1 MNSHQRR
8 NQRRKIAKLTKDEE
22 EYLKDVENSLIK
34 QNYSEDEISLIMASF
49 EFDSAIR
56 RRIV

>member
-34 QNYSEDEISLIMASF
+34 QNYSEDEISLIMAAF